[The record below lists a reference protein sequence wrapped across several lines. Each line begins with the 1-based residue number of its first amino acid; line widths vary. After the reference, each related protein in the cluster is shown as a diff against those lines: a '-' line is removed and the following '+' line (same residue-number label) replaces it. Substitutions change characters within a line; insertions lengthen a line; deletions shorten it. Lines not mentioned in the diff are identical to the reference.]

1 METQIIDSFRGD
13 YAFLSNYHPCE
24 INFGGIIYPSIE
36 NAFQASKSVDPSLLK
51 LFAQNTPG
59 EAKARGNEIQC
70 RKDWNEIK
78 VQLMKDLLEL
88 KFKDTDLRGR
98 LELTGELELNE
109 GNWWHDN
116 FWGEC
121 TCEKCHVLH
130 DADSNTLG
138 KLLMKLR
145 TEIRRGTD
153 DIEKM

>member
-36 NAFQASKSVDPSLLK
+36 NAFQSAKAVDPSLLK
-51 LFAQNTPG
+51 LFAQDTPG
-59 EAKARGNEIQC
+59 KAKIRGNEIIC

-78 VQLMKDLLEL
+78 VQLMKDLLGL
-88 KFKDTDLRGR
+88 KFKDGVLKAKLLSTGTV
-98 LELTGELELNE
+98 ELKE
-109 GNWWHDN
+109 GNRWHDN

-121 TCEKCHVLH
+121 TCEKCQVLH
-130 DADSNTLG
+130 DEDSNTLG
-138 KLLMKLR
+138 KLLMELR